1 MWVAYTYLL
10 LPGGEVGDQFLLTVL
25 TASALLG
32 AGLWAAL
39 HAERH
44 RGRREQRLKTITAT
58 APSDELSGASLRRP
72 LPRAGRV
79 RALFS
84 LPAGLWVRLEA
95 ASAAAGSRVGLPE
108 LVSTGI
114 AAAAVTGFAVR
125 FMGFNTVLV
134 IGLSGAAAAS
144 APRFLLRFA
153 QLRYQRR
160 FLDVFPDAIDLIV
173 RAVKAGL
180 PALDAIELAAREIAA
195 PVSTEFKKV
204 LDDTR
209 IGVPIA
215 DALNHAADR
224 IRVPDFRF
232 FVASI
237 VLQRRTG
244 GGLAET
250 LVNLSTLIR
259 QRRTLRLK
267 ARALTAESKASAAVI
282 ALTPFIAGA
291 GLYLVKPDMVSLL
304 FVDRRGRFMLGVAI
318 VCLLLGITTMGAII
332 RRTLR

>member
-1 MWVAYTYLL
+1 M
-10 LPGGEVGDQFLLTVL
+10 
-25 TASALLG
+25 
-32 AGLWAAL
+32 
-39 HAERH
+39 
-44 RGRREQRLKTITAT
+44 KTITTT
-58 APSDELSGASLRRP
+58 APSDELTGASLRRP
-72 LPRAGRV
+72 LPRADRL
-79 RALFS
+79 RAFLS
-84 LPAGLWVRLEA
+84 LPAGLWARLEA
-95 ASAAAGSRVGLPE
+95 AFAAAGNRVGLPQ

-114 AAAAVTGFAVR
+114 AAAAVTGFAAR
-125 FMGFNTVLV
+125 FMGFNSVLV
-134 IGLSGAAAAS
+134 IGLSGAAAA
-144 APRFLLRFA
+144 AAARFLLRFA

-180 PALDAIELAAREIAA
+180 PALDAIDLAAREIAA
-195 PVSTEFKKV
+195 PVGTEFQKV

-209 IGVPIA
+209 IGVSMA
-215 DALNHAADR
+215 DALNRAADR

-250 LVNLSTLIR
+250 LANLSTLIR

-267 ARALTAESKASAAVI
+267 ARALTAEAKSSAAVI
-282 ALTPFIAGA
+282 SIMPFVAGA
-291 GLYLVKPDMVSLL
+291 GLYLVKPDMMALL
-304 FVDRRGRFMLGVAI
+304 FVDHRGRFMLGVAI
-318 VCLLLGITTMGAII
+318 VSLLLGIATMGAII

>member
-1 MWVAYTYLL
+1 MAGQLL
-10 LPGGEVGDQFLLTVL
+10 LMILA
-25 TASALLG
+25 ASALLG
-32 AGLWAAL
+32 AGLWAVFR
-39 HAERH
+39 AERH
-44 RGRREQRLKTITAT
+44 RGRREQRLKTITMA
-58 APSDELSGASLRRP
+58 APVDELLGVSLRRP
-72 LPRAGRV
+72 LPRGGRR
-79 RALFS
+79 RAFVS
-84 LPAGLWVRLEA
+84 LPEGLWAHLEA
-95 ASAAAGSRVGLPE
+95 AFAAAGNRIGLPQ
-108 LVSTGI
+108 LVLTGI
-114 AAAAVTGFAVR
+114 AAAALTASAAR
-125 FMGFNTVLV
+125 FMGFNSVLV
-134 IGLSGAAAAS
+134 IGLSAAAA
-144 APRFLLRFA
+144 AAAARYLLRFA

-160 FLDVFPDAIDLIV
+160 FLDAFPDAIDLIV

-180 PALDAIELAAREIAA
+180 PALDAIDLAAREVAA
-195 PVSTEFKKV
+195 PVGTEFQKV

-209 IGVPIA
+209 IGVAMA

-267 ARALTAESKASAAVI
+267 ARALTAESKASAMLI
-282 ALTPFIAGA
+282 SIMPFVAAA
-291 GLYLVKPDMVSLL
+291 GLYLVKPDMMSLL
-304 FVDRRGRFMLGVAI
+304 FVDHRGRFMLGIAI
-318 VCLLLGITTMGAII
+318 LSLLLGIATMNAII

>member
-1 MWVAYTYLL
+1 M
-10 LPGGEVGDQFLLTVL
+10 
-25 TASALLG
+25 
-32 AGLWAAL
+32 
-39 HAERH
+39 
-44 RGRREQRLKTITAT
+44 KTITTT
-58 APSDELSGASLRRP
+58 APSDELTGASLRRP
-72 LPRAGRV
+72 LPRADRL
-79 RALFS
+79 RAFLS
-84 LPAGLWVRLEA
+84 LPAGLWARLEA
-95 ASAAAGSRVGLPE
+95 AFAAAGNRVGLPQ

-114 AAAAVTGFAVR
+114 AAAAVTGFAAR
-125 FMGFNTVLV
+125 LMGFNSVLV
-134 IGLSGAAAAS
+134 IGLSGAAAA
-144 APRFLLRFA
+144 AAARFLLRFA

-180 PALDAIELAAREIAA
+180 PALDAIDLAAREIAA
-195 PVSTEFKKV
+195 PVGTEFQKV

-209 IGVPIA
+209 IGVAMA
-215 DALNHAADR
+215 DALNRAADR

-250 LVNLSTLIR
+250 LANLSTLIR

-267 ARALTAESKASAAVI
+267 ARALTAEAKSSAAVI
-282 ALTPFIAGA
+282 SIMPFVAGA
-291 GLYLVKPDMVSLL
+291 GLYLVKPDMMALL
-304 FVDRRGRFMLGVAI
+304 FVDHRGRFMLGVAI
-318 VCLLLGITTMGAII
+318 VSLLLGIATMGAII

>member
-1 MWVAYTYLL
+1 M
-10 LPGGEVGDQFLLTVL
+10 GDQLLLTVL
-25 TASALLG
+25 AASALLG
-32 AGLWAAL
+32 AGLWAVF

-44 RGRREQRLKTITAT
+44 KGRREQRLKTITT
-58 APSDELSGASLRRP
+58 PAPSDEVPGALLRRP
-72 LPRAGRV
+72 LPRVSRV

-84 LPAGLWVRLEA
+84 LPGGLWARLEA
-95 ASAAAGSRVGLPE
+95 AFAAAGNRVGLPE
-108 LVSTGI
+108 LVVTAI
-114 AAAAVTGFAVR
+114 AAAALTGFAAR
-125 FMGFNTVLV
+125 FMGLNPVLA
-134 IGLSGAAAAS
+134 ILLCGAAAAAAARS
-144 APRFLLRFA
+144 LLRFA
-153 QLRYQRR
+153 QTRYQRR

-180 PALDAIELAAREIAA
+180 PALDAIELAAREVAA
-195 PVSTEFKKV
+195 PVSTEFQKV
-204 LDDTR
+204 LDETR
-209 IGVPIA
+209 IGVPMA

-237 VLQRRTG
+237 ALQRRTG

-259 QRRTLRLK
+259 QRRALRLK

-282 ALTPFIAGA
+282 AITPFVAGT
-291 GLYLVKPDMVSLL
+291 GLYLVKPDMMSLL
-304 FVDRRGRFMLGVAI
+304 FVDHRGRFMLGVAI
-318 VCLLLGITTMGAII
+318 VSLLLGIGTMGAII

>member
-1 MWVAYTYLL
+1 M
-10 LPGGEVGDQFLLTVL
+10 
-25 TASALLG
+25 
-32 AGLWAAL
+32 
-39 HAERH
+39 
-44 RGRREQRLKTITAT
+44 KTITTT
-58 APSDELSGASLRRP
+58 APSDELTGASLRRP
-72 LPRAGRV
+72 LPRADRL
-79 RALFS
+79 RAFLS
-84 LPAGLWVRLEA
+84 LPAGLWARLEA
-95 ASAAAGSRVGLPE
+95 AFAAAGNRVGLPE

-114 AAAAVTGFAVR
+114 AAAAVTGFAAR
-125 FMGFNTVLV
+125 FMGFNSVLV
-134 IGLSGAAAAS
+134 IGLSGAAAA
-144 APRFLLRFA
+144 AAARFLLRFA

-180 PALDAIELAAREIAA
+180 PALDAIDLAAREIAA
-195 PVSTEFKKV
+195 PVGTEFQKV

-209 IGVPIA
+209 IGVSMA
-215 DALNHAADR
+215 DALNRAAER

-250 LVNLSTLIR
+250 LANLSTLIR

-267 ARALTAESKASAAVI
+267 ARALTAEAKSSAAVI
-282 ALTPFIAGA
+282 SIMPFVAGA
-291 GLYLVKPDMVSLL
+291 GLYLVKPDMMALL
-304 FVDRRGRFMLGVAI
+304 FVDHRGRFMLGVAI
-318 VCLLLGITTMGAII
+318 VSLLLGIATMGAII

>member
-1 MWVAYTYLL
+1 
-10 LPGGEVGDQFLLTVL
+10 VGDQFLLTVL

-32 AGLWAAL
+32 VALWAAFY
-39 HAERH
+39 AERH
-44 RGRREQRLKTITAT
+44 RERRAQRLKTVATA

-72 LPRAGRV
+72 LPRAARV

-84 LPAGLWVRLEA
+84 LPAGLWTRLEA
-95 ASAAAGSRVGLPE
+95 AFAATGNRVGLPE
-108 LVSTGI
+108 LVATGI
-114 AAAAVTGFAVR
+114 GAAVVTGFATR
-125 FMGFNTVLV
+125 LMGFNPVLM
-134 IGLSGAAAAS
+134 IGLGVAAAAS

-153 QLRYQRR
+153 QIRYQRR
-160 FLDVFPDAIDLIV
+160 FLDAFPDALDLIV

-180 PALDAIELAAREIAA
+180 PALDAIELASREVAA
-195 PVSTEFKKV
+195 PVGTEFQKV

-209 IGVPIA
+209 IGVTMA
-215 DALNHAADR
+215 NALNHAADR

-259 QRRTLRLK
+259 QRRALRLK
-267 ARALTAESKASAAVI
+267 ARALTAESKSSAAVI
-282 ALTPFIAGA
+282 SLMPFVAGA
-291 GLYLVKPDMVSLL
+291 GLYLLAPDMVSPLV
-304 FVDRRGRFMLGVAI
+304 VDHRGRFMLAVAI
-318 VCLLLGITTMGAII
+318 VCLLLGITTMSAII

>member
-1 MWVAYTYLL
+1 M
-10 LPGGEVGDQFLLTVL
+10 GGQFLLMVL
-25 TASALLG
+25 AASALLG

-39 HAERH
+39 RIERH
-44 RGRREQRLKTITAT
+44 RQRREQRLKTITMA
-58 APSDELSGASLRRP
+58 APVDELLGVSLRRP
-72 LPRAGRV
+72 LPGGGRLRAF
-79 RALFS
+79 FS
-84 LPAGLWVRLEA
+84 VPAGLRAHLEA
-95 ASAAAGSRVGLPE
+95 AFSSAGNRIGLPQ
-108 LVSTGI
+108 LVLTGI
-114 AAAAVTGFAVR
+114 AAAALTASAAR
-125 FMGFNTVLV
+125 FMGFNSVLV
-134 IGLSGAAAAS
+134 IGLSAAAA
-144 APRFLLRFA
+144 AAAARYLLRFA

-160 FLDVFPDAIDLIV
+160 FLDAFPDAIDLIV

-180 PALDAIELAAREIAA
+180 PALDAIDLAAREVAA
-195 PVSTEFKKV
+195 PVGTEFQKV

-209 IGVPIA
+209 IGVAMA

-267 ARALTAESKASAAVI
+267 ARALTAESKASATLI
-282 ALTPFIAGA
+282 SIMPFVAGA
-291 GLYLVKPDMVSLL
+291 GLYLVKPDMISLL
-304 FVDRRGRFMLGVAI
+304 FVDHRGRLMLGIAI
-318 VCLLLGITTMGAII
+318 LSLLLGIATMSAII

>member
-1 MWVAYTYLL
+1 
-10 LPGGEVGDQFLLTVL
+10 
-25 TASALLG
+25 
-32 AGLWAAL
+32 
-39 HAERH
+39 
-44 RGRREQRLKTITAT
+44 LKTITTT
-58 APSDELSGASLRRP
+58 APSDELTGASLRRP
-72 LPRAGRV
+72 LPRADRL
-79 RALFS
+79 RAFLS
-84 LPAGLWVRLEA
+84 LPAGLWARLEA
-95 ASAAAGSRVGLPE
+95 AFAAAGNRVGLPE

-114 AAAAVTGFAVR
+114 AAAAVTGFAAR
-125 FMGFNTVLV
+125 FMGFNSVLV
-134 IGLSGAAAAS
+134 IGLSGAAAA
-144 APRFLLRFA
+144 AAARFLLRFA

-180 PALDAIELAAREIAA
+180 PALDAIDLAAREIAA
-195 PVSTEFKKV
+195 PVGTEFQKV

-209 IGVPIA
+209 IGVAMA
-215 DALNHAADR
+215 DALNRAADR

-267 ARALTAESKASAAVI
+267 ARALTAEAKSSAAVI
-282 ALTPFIAGA
+282 SIMPFVAGA
-291 GLYLVKPDMVSLL
+291 GLYLVKPDMMALL
-304 FVDRRGRFMLGVAI
+304 FVDHRGRFMLGVAI
-318 VCLLLGITTMGAII
+318 VSLLLGIATMGAII

>member
-1 MWVAYTYLL
+1 M
-10 LPGGEVGDQFLLTVL
+10 VL
-25 TASALLG
+25 AASALLG
-32 AGLWAAL
+32 AGLWAAVRI
-39 HAERH
+39 ERH
-44 RGRREQRLKTITAT
+44 RERREQRLKTITMT
-58 APSDELSGASLRRP
+58 APVDELLGASLRRP
-72 LPRAGRV
+72 LPRGGRL
-79 RALFS
+79 RAFFS
-84 LPAGLWVRLEA
+84 VPAGLWAGLEA
-95 ASAAAGSRVGLPE
+95 AFAAAGNRIGLPQ
-108 LVSTGI
+108 LVLTGI
-114 AAAAVTGFAVR
+114 VAAALTGFVAR
-125 FMGFNTVLV
+125 FMGFNAVLV
-134 IGLSGAAAAS
+134 IGLSAVAAAA
-144 APRFLLRFA
+144 AARYLLRFV

-160 FLDVFPDAIDLIV
+160 FLDSFPDAIDLIV

-180 PALDAIELAAREIAA
+180 PALDAIDLAAREVAA
-195 PVSTEFKKV
+195 PVGTEFQKV

-209 IGVPIA
+209 IGVAMA

-267 ARALTAESKASAAVI
+267 ARALTAESKASATLI
-282 ALTPFIAGA
+282 SIMPFVAGA
-291 GLYLVKPDMVSLL
+291 GLYLVKPDMMSVL
-304 FVDRRGRFMLGVAI
+304 FVDHRGRLMLGVAI
-318 VCLLLGITTMGAII
+318 VSLLLGIATMSAII

>member
-1 MWVAYTYLL
+1 M
-10 LPGGEVGDQFLLTVL
+10 GDQFLLTVL
-25 TASALLG
+25 AASALLG

-39 HAERH
+39 RVERH
-44 RGRREQRLKTITAT
+44 RERRAQRLKTITMT
-58 APSDELSGASLRRP
+58 APSDEIPGASLRRP
-72 LPRAGRV
+72 LPRGGRV
-79 RALFS
+79 RALLS
-84 LPAGLWVRLEA
+84 LPAGWWTRLEA
-95 ASAAAGSRVGLPE
+95 ALAAAGNRIGLPH
-108 LVSTGI
+108 LILTGI
-114 AAAAVTGFAVR
+114 TAAVAISLAVR
-125 FMGFNTVLV
+125 FMGFNPVLV
-134 IGLSGAAAAS
+134 IGLGGAAAVA
-144 APRFLLRFA
+144 APKFLLRFA

-180 PALDAIELAAREIAA
+180 PALDAIDLAAREIAA
-195 PVSTEFKKV
+195 PVGTEFQRV

-209 IGVPIA
+209 IGVAMA
-215 DALNHAADR
+215 DALNRAADR

-259 QRRTLRLK
+259 QRRALRLK
-267 ARALTAESKASAAVI
+267 ARALTAELKASAAVI
-282 ALTPFIAGA
+282 SIMPFVAGA
-291 GLYLVKPDMVSLL
+291 GLYLVKPDMMALL
-304 FVDRRGRFMLGVAI
+304 FADHRGRFMMGVAI
-318 VCLLLGITTMGAII
+318 VSVLLGIATMSAII

>member
-1 MWVAYTYLL
+1 M
-10 LPGGEVGDQFLLTVL
+10 GGQFLLMVL
-25 TASALLG
+25 AASALLG

-39 HAERH
+39 RIERH
-44 RGRREQRLKTITAT
+44 RQRREQRLKTITMA
-58 APSDELSGASLRRP
+58 APVDELLGVSLRRP
-72 LPRAGRV
+72 LPRGGRR
-79 RALFS
+79 RAFVS
-84 LPAGLWVRLEA
+84 LPEGLWAHLEA
-95 ASAAAGSRVGLPE
+95 AFAAAGNRIGLPQ
-108 LVSTGI
+108 LVLTGI
-114 AAAAVTGFAVR
+114 ASAALTASAAR
-125 FMGFNTVLV
+125 FMGFNSVLV
-134 IGLSGAAAAS
+134 IGLSAAAA
-144 APRFLLRFA
+144 AAAARYLLRFA

-160 FLDVFPDAIDLIV
+160 FLDAFPDAIDLIV

-180 PALDAIELAAREIAA
+180 PALDAIDLAAREVAA
-195 PVSTEFKKV
+195 PVGTEFQKV

-209 IGVPIA
+209 IGVAMA

-267 ARALTAESKASAAVI
+267 ARALTAESKASATLI
-282 ALTPFIAGA
+282 SIMPFVAGA
-291 GLYLVKPDMVSLL
+291 GLYLVKPDMISLL
-304 FVDRRGRFMLGVAI
+304 FVDHRGRLMLGIAI
-318 VCLLLGITTMGAII
+318 LSLLLGIATMSAII

>member
-1 MWVAYTYLL
+1 M
-10 LPGGEVGDQFLLTVL
+10 VL

-39 HAERH
+39 RVERH
-44 RGRREQRLKTITAT
+44 RERREQRLKTITTT
-58 APSDELSGASLRRP
+58 APSDELTGASLRRP
-72 LPRAGRV
+72 LPRADRL
-79 RALFS
+79 RAFLS
-84 LPAGLWVRLEA
+84 LPAGLWARLEA
-95 ASAAAGSRVGLPE
+95 AFAAAGNRVGLPE

-114 AAAAVTGFAVR
+114 AAAAVTGFAAR
-125 FMGFNTVLV
+125 FMGFNSVLV
-134 IGLSGAAAAS
+134 IGLSGAAAA
-144 APRFLLRFA
+144 AAARFLLRFA

-180 PALDAIELAAREIAA
+180 PALDAIDLAAREIAA
-195 PVSTEFKKV
+195 PVGTEFQKV

-209 IGVPIA
+209 IGVAMA
-215 DALNHAADR
+215 DALNRAADR

-250 LVNLSTLIR
+250 LANLSTLIR

-267 ARALTAESKASAAVI
+267 ARALTAEAKSSAAVI
-282 ALTPFIAGA
+282 SIMPFVAGA
-291 GLYLVKPDMVSLL
+291 GLYLVKPDMMALL
-304 FVDRRGRFMLGVAI
+304 FVDHRGRFMLGVAI
-318 VCLLLGITTMGAII
+318 VSLLLGIATMGAII

>member
-1 MWVAYTYLL
+1 M
-10 LPGGEVGDQFLLTVL
+10 GDQFLLMVL
-25 TASALLG
+25 AASALLG

-39 HAERH
+39 RIERH
-44 RGRREQRLKTITAT
+44 RQRREQRLKTITMA
-58 APSDELSGASLRRP
+58 APVDELLGVSLRRP
-72 LPRAGRV
+72 LPRGGRR
-79 RALFS
+79 RAFVS
-84 LPAGLWVRLEA
+84 LPEGLWAHLEA
-95 ASAAAGSRVGLPE
+95 AFAAAGNRIGLPQ
-108 LVSTGI
+108 LVLTGI
-114 AAAAVTGFAVR
+114 AAAALTASAAR
-125 FMGFNTVLV
+125 FMGFNSVLV
-134 IGLSGAAAAS
+134 IGLSAAAA
-144 APRFLLRFA
+144 AAAARYLLRFA

-160 FLDVFPDAIDLIV
+160 FLDAFPDAIDLIV

-180 PALDAIELAAREIAA
+180 PALDAIDLAAREVAA
-195 PVSTEFKKV
+195 PVGTEFQKV

-209 IGVPIA
+209 IGVAMA

-267 ARALTAESKASAAVI
+267 ARALTAESKASATLI
-282 ALTPFIAGA
+282 SIMPFVAGA
-291 GLYLVKPDMVSLL
+291 GLYLVKPDMISLL
-304 FVDRRGRFMLGVAI
+304 FVDHRGRLMLGIAI
-318 VCLLLGITTMGAII
+318 LSLLLGIATMSAII